1 MPKTCTFS
9 NGQQAVTPLAVE
21 SGQSDCSEL
30 FPDNFLVSAAGFSS
44 LNKT

>member
-21 SGQSDCSEL
+21 SGQSVTAGN
-30 FPDNFLVSAAGFSS
+30 FPDNFLVSAAGFNSY
-44 LNKT
+44 